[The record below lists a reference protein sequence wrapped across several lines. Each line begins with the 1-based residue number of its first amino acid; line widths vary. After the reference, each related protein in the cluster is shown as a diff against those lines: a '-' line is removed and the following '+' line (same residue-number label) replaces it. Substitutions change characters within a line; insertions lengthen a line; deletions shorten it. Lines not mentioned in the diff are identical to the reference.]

1 MLLHVWSKKDPANP
15 FMRLSG
21 DDGCNIGH
29 VEQEEPLN
37 VERRPRQNWE
47 ITGRRLPLEQS
58 TSFLAHFFACAT
70 SNCWGT
76 HGPKD
81 TLPTWMV
88 SIQVSKSNRLNRGF
102 GCICVKQPTNQNH
115 SVLVFPI
122 PSSTGPAT
130 MIYSSGVLFFFPW
143 GSALAFFQLINLE
156 KIVGQALFERDVGRR
171 CGDVMTIAWTLWSY
185 SMPEHVYS
193 FSPGFREKSP
203 KLLLVSTNGAICL
216 DVAST
221 SKGKWRFRLESPCRP
236 QPKNG
241 DVFLVLLETRFR
253 NVCDA
258 GRNAS
263 YAKCCDLV
271 QCVKGNDCHEMSI
284 PHLLVAFSAFF
295 TLRGGEA
302 AWK

>member
-1 MLLHVWSKKDPANP
+1 MQATSELRNHWEVPPLGTVDEFLGSFLCLRHIWWLRHPWARGHPANMDG
-15 FMRLSG
+15 FHSSL
-21 DDGCNIGH
+21 DDLTDWIQDSD
-29 VEQEEPLN
+29 VF
-37 VERRPRQNWE
+37 V
-47 ITGRRLPLEQS
+47 
-58 TSFLAHFFACAT
+58 
-70 SNCWGT
+70 CW
-76 HGPKD
+76 H
-81 TLPTWMV
+81 
-88 SIQVSKSNRLNRGF
+88 RFR
-102 GCICVKQPTNQNH
+102 KQPTNQNH

-130 MIYSSGVLFFFPW
+130 MIYFSGVFFFLLRISF
-143 GSALAFFQLINLE
+143 G
-156 KIVGQALFERDVGRR
+156 LFPTYQPGKDCWTGPFWKR
-171 CGDVMTIAWTLWSY
+171 CGEEMWRCHDNCLNFMILFNAWTCAF
-185 SMPEHVYS
+185 

-221 SKGKWRFRLESPCRP
+221 SKRKWRFRLESPCRP

-284 PHLLVAFSAFF
+284 PHLLVAFLAFF